1 MIWRD
6 PHPEIIVDMLWR
18 WVNTPP
24 ADRAGLGESDAAMVA
39 DAIER
44 EFAGSPD
51 VRAAFGTVDAFRDY
65 RMAATATLMAELM
78 ADYAPNDRRPN

>member
-6 PHPEIIVDMLWR
+6 PHPEIIVSLLWR

-44 EFAGSPD
+44 EFATSPD
-51 VRAAFGTVDAFRDY
+51 VRAAFGTIEAFRDY
-65 RMAATATLMAELM
+65 RMAATAALMAGFAL
-78 ADYAPNDRRPN
+78 DDREVQ